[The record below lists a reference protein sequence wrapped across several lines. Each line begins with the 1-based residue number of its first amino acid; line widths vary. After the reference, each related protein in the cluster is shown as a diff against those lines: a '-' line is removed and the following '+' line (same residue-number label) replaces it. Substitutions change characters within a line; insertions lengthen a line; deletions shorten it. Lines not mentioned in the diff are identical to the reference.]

1 MASTTESSLEKKISE
16 YFENASYNE
25 LYSNDVWFTLIVIII
40 VISIAIY
47 FYIKSTLVAYR
58 NSWQDHKCNPLLMP
72 FASII
77 NSDKVYDNNDL
88 EYIVNNFNECLNIL
102 NEEVAVDA
110 KKPINSILTY
120 ISNFFDILYN
130 AFIGVKN
137 FIDYL
142 FTLIVY
148 FLKLINTSIQ
158 NLLLQMRLF
167 FININDFLGKILSVF
182 TVIYYT
188 IILLIRSWKLMFG
201 VLVMGWLL
209 SFVVPISVLMLIVL
223 ILLIITIIIRMFAQ
237 LFIPIVGPIISMFL
251 IPLIILY
258 GGAFLV
264 CLVVFILALF
274 IYYQF
279 SEFLN
284 IILEGNRDF

>member
-1 MASTTESSLEKKISE
+1 MASTTESSLEKKISD

-25 LYSNDVWFTLIVIII
+25 LYSNDVWFTLIIIII
-40 VISIAIY
+40 VIIIAIY

-137 FIDYL
+137 FIEYL

-148 FLKLINTSIQ
+148 FLKLINSSIQ

-167 FININDFLGKILSVF
+167 FMNINDFLGKILSVF

-188 IILLIRSWKLMFG
+188 IILLIRSWKLMFA
-201 VLVMGWLL
+201 VLVMGWLTA
-209 SFVVPISVLMLIVL
+209 FVIPISIVST
-223 ILLIITIIIRMFAQ
+223 ISIIIFYKRI
-237 LFIPIVGPIISMFL
+237 IPF
-251 IPLIILY
+251 PLKVELTL
-258 GGAFLV
+258 LV
-264 CLVVFILALF
+264 
-274 IYYQF
+274 Q
-279 SEFLN
+279 
-284 IILEGNRDF
+284 

>member
-1 MASTTESSLEKKISE
+1 MASTTESSLEKKISD

-25 LYSNDVWFTLIVIII
+25 LYSNDVWFTLIIIII
-40 VISIAIY
+40 VIIIAIY

-137 FIDYL
+137 FIEYL

-148 FLKLINTSIQ
+148 FLNLINSSIQ

-167 FININDFLGKILSVF
+167 FMNINDFLGKILSVF

-201 VLVMGWLL
+201 VLVMGWLTA
-209 SFVVPISVLMLIVL
+209 FVIPISMTMLSAL
-223 ILLIITIIIRMFAQ
+223 ILLIITVIIYSFSNSIP
-237 LFIPIVGPIISMFL
+237 FIGPIIALF
-251 IPLIILY
+251 IIILIVFY

-264 CLVVFILALF
+264 ATVVFILAMF
-274 IYYQF
+274 IYIKF
-279 SEFLN
+279 SEFLSE
-284 IILEGNRDF
+284 ILEGNRDF

>member
-110 KKPINSILTY
+110 KKPINHILTY

-137 FIDYL
+137 FIEYL

-148 FLKLINTSIQ
+148 FLNLINSSIQ

-209 SFVVPISVLMLIVL
+209 AFVVPISVIMLIVL
-223 ILLIITIIIRMFAQ
+223 ILLIITMIISNFAR
-237 LFIPIVGPIISMFL
+237 LIPFVGPIIAMFL

-264 CLVVFILALF
+264 FLVVFILALF

-279 SEFLN
+279 SEFLD

>member
-1 MASTTESSLEKKISE
+1 MASTTESSLEKKISD

-25 LYSNDVWFTLIVIII
+25 LYSNDVWFTLIIIII
-40 VISIAIY
+40 VIIIAIY

-137 FIDYL
+137 FIEYL

-148 FLKLINTSIQ
+148 FLNLINSSIQ

-167 FININDFLGKILSVF
+167 FMNINDFLGKILSVF

-201 VLVMGWLL
+201 VLVMGWLMA
-209 SFVVPISVLMLIVL
+209 FVIPISMTMLSSL
-223 ILLIITIIIRMFAQ
+223 ILLIITVIIFSFSNSIP
-237 LFIPIVGPIISMFL
+237 FIGPIIAIF
-251 IPLIILY
+251 LIILIVFY

-264 CLVVFILALF
+264 ATVVFILAMF
-274 IYYQF
+274 IYIKF
-279 SEFLN
+279 SEFLSE
-284 IILEGNRDF
+284 ILEGNRDF

>member
-148 FLKLINTSIQ
+148 FLKLTNTSIQ
-158 NLLLQMRLF
+158 NLLLQIRLF

-209 SFVVPISVLMLIVL
+209 AFVVPISVIMLIVL
-223 ILLIITIIIRMFAQ
+223 LLLIITMIIGHIVRV
-237 LFIPIVGPIISMFL
+237 IPFVGPIIFMFL

-264 CLVVFILALF
+264 FLVVFILALF

-284 IILEGNRDF
+284 IILEGNRNF

>member
-1 MASTTESSLEKKISE
+1 MASTTESSLEKKISD

-25 LYSNDVWFTLIVIII
+25 LYSNDVWFTLIIIII
-40 VISIAIY
+40 VIIIAIY

-137 FIDYL
+137 FIEYL

-148 FLKLINTSIQ
+148 FLNLINSSIQ

-167 FININDFLGKILSVF
+167 FMNINDFLGKILSVF

-201 VLVMGWLL
+201 VLVMGWLMA
-209 SFVVPISVLMLIVL
+209 FVIPISMTMLSSL
-223 ILLIITIIIRMFAQ
+223 ILLIITVIIFSFTNSIP
-237 LFIPIVGPIISMFL
+237 FIGPIIAVF
-251 IPLIILY
+251 IIILIVFY

-264 CLVVFILALF
+264 ATVVFILAMF
-274 IYYQF
+274 IYIKF
-279 SEFLN
+279 SEFLSE
-284 IILEGNRDF
+284 ILEGNRDF

>member
-1 MASTTESSLEKKISE
+1 
-16 YFENASYNE
+16 
-25 LYSNDVWFTLIVIII
+25 
-40 VISIAIY
+40 
-47 FYIKSTLVAYR
+47 
-58 NSWQDHKCNPLLMP
+58 
-72 FASII
+72 
-77 NSDKVYDNNDL
+77 
-88 EYIVNNFNECLNIL
+88 
-102 NEEVAVDA
+102 
-110 KKPINSILTY
+110 
-120 ISNFFDILYN
+120 
-130 AFIGVKN
+130 
-137 FIDYL
+137 
-142 FTLIVY
+142 
-148 FLKLINTSIQ
+148 
-158 NLLLQMRLF
+158 
-167 FININDFLGKILSVF
+167 
-182 TVIYYT
+182 
-188 IILLIRSWKLMFG
+188 MFG

>member
-25 LYSNDVWFTLIVIII
+25 LYSNDVWFTLIIIII
-40 VISIAIY
+40 VIIIAIY

-137 FIDYL
+137 FIEYL
-142 FTLIVY
+142 FSLIVY
-148 FLKLINTSIQ
+148 FLNLINSSIQ
-158 NLLLQMRLF
+158 NLLLQIRLF
-167 FININDFLGKILSVF
+167 FMNINDFLGKILSVF

-188 IILLIRSWKLMFG
+188 IILLIRSWKLMFA

-209 SFVVPISVLMLIVL
+209 TFVIPISMIMLTSL
-223 ILLIITIIIRMFAQ
+223 ILLIITIINRILAN
-237 LFIPIVGPIISMFL
+237 FIPVAGPFIAMWFIFFIV
-251 IPLIILY
+251 LY

-264 CLVVFILALF
+264 ATVVFALAMF
-274 IYYQF
+274 IYIKF
-279 SEFLN
+279 GEFLAE
-284 IILEGNRDF
+284 IL

>member
-1 MASTTESSLEKKISE
+1 MASTTESSLEKKISD

-25 LYSNDVWFTLIVIII
+25 LYSNDVWFTLIIIII
-40 VISIAIY
+40 VIIIAIY

-137 FIDYL
+137 FIEYL

-148 FLKLINTSIQ
+148 FLKLINSSIQ

-167 FININDFLGKILSVF
+167 FMNINDFLGKILSVF

-201 VLVMGWLL
+201 VLVMGWLMA
-209 SFVVPISVLMLIVL
+209 FVIPISMTMLASL
-223 ILLIITIIIRMFAQ
+223 ILLIITVIIFS
-237 LFIPIVGPIISMFL
+237 FINSIPFIGPIIAIF
-251 IPLIILY
+251 IIILIVFY

-264 CLVVFILALF
+264 ATVVFILAMF
-274 IYYQF
+274 IYIKF
-279 SEFLN
+279 SEFLSE
-284 IILEGNRDF
+284 ILEGNRDF

>member
-1 MASTTESSLEKKISE
+1 MASTNESSLEKKISD

-40 VISIAIY
+40 VIIIAIY

-137 FIDYL
+137 FIEYL

-209 SFVVPISVLMLIVL
+209 AFVVPISVIMLIVL
-223 ILLIITIIIRMFAQ
+223 LLLIITMIIGHIAK
-237 LFIPIVGPIISMFL
+237 LIPIVGPIIFMFL

-264 CLVVFILALF
+264 FLVVFILALF

>member
-1 MASTTESSLEKKISE
+1 MASTTESSLEKKISD

-25 LYSNDVWFTLIVIII
+25 LYSNDVWFTLIIIII
-40 VISIAIY
+40 VIIIAIY

-137 FIDYL
+137 FIEYL
-142 FTLIVY
+142 FSLIVY
-148 FLKLINTSIQ
+148 FLNLINSSIQ

-167 FININDFLGKILSVF
+167 FMNINEFLGKILSVF

-188 IILLIRSWKLMFG
+188 LILLIRAWKLMFG
-201 VLVMGWLL
+201 VLVMGWLV
-209 SFVVPISVLMLIVL
+209 SFVIPISMTMLISL
-223 ILLIITIIIRMFAQ
+223 IMLITTVIILSGINT
-237 LFIPIVGPIISMFL
+237 IPIIGQIIAAF
-251 IPLIILY
+251 LIILIVFY

-264 CLVVFILALF
+264 ATVVFALAMF
-274 IYYQF
+274 IYVTF
-279 SEFLN
+279 SEFLSE
-284 IILEGNRDF
+284 ILEGNRDF

>member
-1 MASTTESSLEKKISE
+1 MASTTKSSLEKKISE

-25 LYSNDVWFTLIVIII
+25 IYSNDVWFTLIVIII
-40 VISIAIY
+40 VIIIAIY

-137 FIDYL
+137 FIE
-142 FTLIVY
+142 Y
-148 FLKLINTSIQ
+148 FFN
-158 NLLLQMRLF
+158 F
-167 FININDFLGKILSVF
+167 GKISKRF
-182 TVIYYT
+182 KYSYFAII
-188 IILLIRSWKLMFG
+188 IILKF
-201 VLVMGWLL
+201 
-209 SFVVPISVLMLIVL
+209 FN
-223 ILLIITIIIRMFAQ
+223 II
-237 LFIPIVGPIISMFL
+237 
-251 IPLIILY
+251 
-258 GGAFLV
+258 
-264 CLVVFILALF
+264 FIL
-274 IYYQF
+274 
-279 SEFLN
+279 N
-284 IILEGNRDF
+284 VK

>member
-1 MASTTESSLEKKISE
+1 MASTTKSSLEKKISD
-16 YFENASYNE
+16 YFENASFNE
-25 LYSNDVWFTLIVIII
+25 LYNNDVWFTIIIILIVVII
-40 VISIAIY
+40 VVY

-58 NSWQDHKCNPLLMP
+58 NSWQDHKCNPLMMP

-77 NSDKVYDNNDL
+77 NSDKVYNNNDL

-137 FIDYL
+137 FIEYL

-188 IILLIRSWKLMFG
+188 LILLIRSWKLMFS

-209 SFVVPISVLMLIVL
+209 SFVIPISMMMLSSLILFIITVL
-223 ILLIITIIIRMFAQ
+223 IFTTINTVPLIGQIIAAF
-237 LFIPIVGPIISMFL
+237 
-251 IPLIILY
+251 LIILIIFY

-264 CLVVFILALF
+264 SIVVFILAMF
-274 IYYQF
+274 IYVTF
-279 SEFLN
+279 SEFLAE
-284 IILEGNRDF
+284 IL

>member
-1 MASTTESSLEKKISE
+1 MASTTESSLEKKISD

-25 LYSNDVWFTLIVIII
+25 LYSNDVWFTLIIIII
-40 VISIAIY
+40 VIIIAIY

-137 FIDYL
+137 FIEYL

-148 FLKLINTSIQ
+148 FLKLINSSIQ

-167 FININDFLGKILSVF
+167 FMNINDFLGKILSVF

-188 IILLIRSWKLMFG
+188 IILLIRSWKLMFA
-201 VLVMGWLL
+201 VLVMGWLTA
-209 SFVVPISVLMLIVL
+209 FVIPISMTMLSAL
-223 ILLIITIIIRMFAQ
+223 ILLIITIIIRDSAI
-237 LFIPIVGPIISMFL
+237 FIPFVGPIIAIFL
-251 IPLIILY
+251 IVLIVFY

-264 CLVVFILALF
+264 ATVVFILAMF
-274 IYYQF
+274 IYIKF
-279 SEFLN
+279 SEFLSE
-284 IILEGNRDF
+284 ILEGNRDF